1 MKNFKFSW
9 LVVLLFV
16 HSQAK
21 AQWPEFNRAHPV
33 SCQWPSYNYNSQGF
47 FENVF
52 LIDTVSNFYDGYLLF
67 GRGILCHPDSCI
79 NYSRN
84 FSAK

>member
-1 MKNFKFSW
+1 MRK
-9 LVVLLFV
+9 LLF
-16 HSQAK
+16 SLIIICNAFLLQ
-21 AQWPEFNRAHPV
+21 AQWPEFNQAHPV

-67 GRGILCHPDSCI
+67 GRGILCHPDSCPHWMWGEKI
-79 NYSRN
+79 
-84 FSAK
+84 